1 MIGGLQKR
9 IIMESQIENQ
19 KVLRCKSSTD
29 ANKLAGSIYST
40 WVENAETTILIRV
53 IGAGSLN
60 QAVKAAIISNKY
72 FSKKGYVVAL
82 RPAFQDAADKMT
94 SIELRVILQKM

>member
-1 MIGGLQKR
+1 
-9 IIMESQIENQ
+9 MEALNDEQ

-40 WVENAETTILIRV
+40 YQSDPDTQLVIRV

-60 QAVKAAIISNKY
+60 QAVKAAIISNK
-72 FSKKGYVVAL
+72 FFAKKGLLVAL
-82 RPAFQDAADKMT
+82 QPSFQDAADDMT
-94 SIELRVILQKM
+94 AIELRLILRKI

>member
-1 MIGGLQKR
+1 MGVQK
-9 IIMESQIENQ
+9 ENL

-40 WVENAETTILIRV
+40 FAGDTDAQIVIRV

-60 QAVKAAIISNKY
+60 QAVKATIISNKY
-72 FSKKGYVVAL
+72 FAKKGLVVAL
-82 RPAFQDAADKMT
+82 QPSFQDTSEAMT
-94 SIELRVILQKM
+94 AIELKVLLRKQ